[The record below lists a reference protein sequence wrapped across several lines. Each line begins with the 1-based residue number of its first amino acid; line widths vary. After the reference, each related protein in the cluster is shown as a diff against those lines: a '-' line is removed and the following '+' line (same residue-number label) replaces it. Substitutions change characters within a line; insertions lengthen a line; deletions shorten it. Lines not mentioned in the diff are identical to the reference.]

1 LLGTILSSENP
12 STFKLAEFPLVGT
25 LVAAAVIISVKRDDA
40 GVASLDDFIGIPTEN
55 RGPPL
60 IGVCS
65 MQISASV
72 VDPLNVCMD
81 GLVI

>member
-1 LLGTILSSENP
+1 LSSENP
-12 STFKLAEFPLVGT
+12 SIFKLAELPLAGA
-25 LVAAAVIISVKRDDA
+25 LVATADIISVKRDDA
-40 GVASLDDFIGIPTEN
+40 VVASLDDLIGIPTEN

>member
-1 LLGTILSSENP
+1 LSSENP
-12 STFKLAEFPLVGT
+12 SIFKLAEFPLAGA
-25 LVAAAVIISVKRDDA
+25 LVAPADIISVKSDDA
-40 GVASLDDFIGIPTEN
+40 VVASLDDLIGIPTEN